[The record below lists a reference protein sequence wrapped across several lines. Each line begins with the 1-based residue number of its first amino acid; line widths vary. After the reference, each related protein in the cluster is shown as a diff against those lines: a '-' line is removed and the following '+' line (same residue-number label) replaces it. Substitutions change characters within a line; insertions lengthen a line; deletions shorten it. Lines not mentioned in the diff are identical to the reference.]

1 MQQQTSTLTLKKSRF
16 ISSKFGV
23 ELTEFPP
30 SFKNAQELAQ
40 KLQKP
45 NNAWKTKIYVF
56 RGLMVKARV
65 TNLQKYLKPSFFVI
79 TWFKIIFNLKK
90 ICIKIVFTSNLAL
103 LTLGTRSSV
112 WSLKKNAGN
121 FTVLVCC
128 TAAN

>member
-45 NNAWKTKIYVF
+45 NNAWNTKMYVF

-65 TNLQKYLKPSFFVI
+65 TNLQKYLKASFFVI

-90 ICIKIVFTSNLAL
+90 ISIKSLFTCS
-103 LTLGTRSSV
+103 LTFV
-112 WSLKKNAGN
+112 NA
-121 FTVLVCC
+121 
-128 TAAN
+128 